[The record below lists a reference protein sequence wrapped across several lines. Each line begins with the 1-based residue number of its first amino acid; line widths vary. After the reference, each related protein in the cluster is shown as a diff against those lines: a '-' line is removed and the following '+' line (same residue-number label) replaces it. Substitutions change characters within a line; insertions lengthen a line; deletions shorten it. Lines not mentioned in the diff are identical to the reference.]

1 MRKAKRLVSYGQVIK
16 MIYDSVVQNDN
27 TNITNNYFTWWHIV
41 KQQPIDYD
49 PYGTL
54 SGREM
59 QPVSQE
65 EKLKENEKN
74 FYTTFL
80 GSGNTDYSLLNEE
93 QQKKFRDAEKKVRL
107 ANPKI
112 PLNDAYRKLVVEA
125 VNTGATPQAQSK
137 PNLTSRA
144 LSSGKRGVGKL
155 SQGVKNVLSRT
166 GQAMQRDTDI
176 QTARKVKEI
185 DSKTANV
192 KSEGAKQI
200 NNVLSSNVFG
210 RTLNQ
215 KGKGDALLSIS
226 QQLQNNPKF
235 MQQYSGGKSR
245 FSTDSLPYDDETK
258 NKIASAFGSSITP
271 ATKLALET
279 LNDKIRLARVTNKD
293 FLEPRRRKGTR
304 KKDPTTSTSSGRTVG
319 RVKKPSQN
327 IEIRI

>member
-1 MRKAKRLVSYGQVIK
+1 

-27 TNITNNYFTWWHIV
+27 TNITNNYFTWWNIV
-41 KQQPIDYD
+41 KQQTQVGNVTDV
-49 PYGTL
+49 TQ
-54 SGREM
+54 
-59 QPVSQE
+59 QPAAPQEKNQE
-65 EKLKENEKN
+65 ERLKENEKN

-80 GSGNTDYSLLNEE
+80 GSGYTQYSLLNEE

-107 ANPKI
+107 ANPDI
-112 PLNDAYRKLVVEA
+112 PKNDAYRKLVVEA

-137 PNLTSRA
+137 PDLKSRA
-144 LSSGKRGVGKL
+144 LSSGKKGVGKL

-166 GQAMQRDTDI
+166 GEVMLDSTPISASKM
-176 QTARKVKEI
+176 KEI

-215 KGKGDALLSIS
+215 KGKSDALRSIS
-226 QQLQNNPKF
+226 QQLENNPKF

-245 FSTDSLPYDDETK
+245 FSTDSLPYDDKTK

-279 LNDKIRLARVTNKD
+279 LNDKIRLAGATNKD
-293 FLEPRRRKGTR
+293 FLEPKRIKARR

-319 RVKKPSQN
+319 RVRKPSQN

>member
-1 MRKAKRLVSYGQVIK
+1 MKRLVSYGQVIK
-16 MIYDSVVQNDN
+16 MIHDSVVQNDN

-41 KQQPIDYD
+41 KQQTIDD
-49 PYGTL
+49 PYGFV
-54 SGREM
+54 SGNL
-59 QPVSQE
+59 QE
-65 EKLKENEKN
+65 ENQEENKEENEKN

-80 GSGNTDYSLLNEE
+80 GSGNTDYSLLDEE

-107 ANPKI
+107 ENPEI
-112 PLNDAYRKLVVEA
+112 PKNDAYRKLVVEA

-137 PNLTSRA
+137 PNLTSRV
-144 LSSGKRGVGKL
+144 LSAGGKL

-192 KSEGAKQI
+192 KSAGAKQI
-200 NNVLSSNVFG
+200 NDVLSSNVFG

-215 KGKGDALLSIS
+215 QGRGDALLSIS
-226 QQLQNNPKF
+226 QQLKNNPKF
-235 MQQYSGGKSR
+235 MQEYSGGKSR
-245 FSTDSLPYDDETK
+245 FSTDSLPYDAKTK
-258 NKIASAFGSSITP
+258 NKIASAFGSTITP

-279 LNDKIRLARVTNKD
+279 LNDKIKLAGITNKD
-293 FLEPRRRKGTR
+293 FLEPRRRKGKR
-304 KKDPTTSTSSGRTVG
+304 KKGQTTSTSSGRKVG
-319 RVKKPSQN
+319 REKKPS